1 MTRRTASLASVAL
14 LLAVGCRPDPREI
27 TSVSAELEPIV
38 QGSNDFAWD
47 SWQASRDHIEGNMF
61 FSAFSQVAAMS
72 MVYAGAEGDT
82 EAELA
87 TALSVPEEGEEN
99 WHEQLGLLVADLS
112 GEHHR
117 PYTLY
122 SANQIWGQQDYPW
135 EQPFLDLM
143 DMQYQAPLES
153 VNFQADPESAR
164 QDINGWVADQT
175 HDRIPELFSEGDI
188 TALARM
194 VLANAIYFLA
204 DWDLPFDEG
213 NTMNRDF
220 TKGDGSVVSVPMM
233 SQTEDHGFAQLEGLK
248 VLEMNY
254 ESDEISMVFMLPDET
269 DGLEAL
275 EDLLSSDQV
284 DTWLDETHEVEVDV
298 RMPNFQMETEFP
310 IEEVLIDL
318 GVETAWLEGE
328 ADFSGMLDQ
337 DVEKLWLA
345 RVVHKA
351 FVRVDEEG
359 TEAAAAT
366 GAVMN
371 GELSA
376 EPSEP
381 ASFHAD
387 HPFVFM
393 IRDRLTGTILFQ
405 GRMSDPSQAPLQD

>member
-1 MTRRTASLASVAL
+1 MSRSVASLAAL
-14 LLAVGCRPDPREI
+14 SLFLTVGCRPDPRQI
-27 TSVSAELEPIV
+27 TTVSAELEPVV

-47 SWQASRDHIEGNMF
+47 SWQASRDHIQGNMF
-61 FSAFSQVAAMS
+61 YSAFSQVAAMS
-72 MVYAGAEGDT
+72 MVYGGAEGET
-82 EAELA
+82 ETEIG
-87 TALSVPEEGEEN
+87 TALGVPEGGEEG

-122 SANQIWGQQDYPW
+122 SANQLW

-143 DMQYQAPLES
+143 DMQYQAPIED
-153 VNFQADPESAR
+153 VDFKADPEGAR
-164 QDINGWVADQT
+164 GDINDWVDQQT
-175 HDRIPELFSEGDI
+175 KGRIPELFQSGDI
-188 TALARM
+188 DSLTRL

-213 NTMNRDF
+213 DTQDRDF
-220 TKGDGSVVSVPMM
+220 ELADGSVVSVATM
-233 SQTEDHGFAQLEGLK
+233 SQNEEHGFAQLEGLK
-248 VLEMNY
+248 ILEMNY
-254 ESDEISMVFMLPDET
+254 ESDEVSMVFLLPDAA

-275 EDLLSSDQV
+275 EDQLEVEQV
-284 DTWLDETHEVEVDV
+284 DAWLDAVQECQVDV
-298 RMPNFQMETEFP
+298 RVPSFQMETEFP
-310 IEEVLIDL
+310 IEEVLVDL
-318 GVETAWLEGE
+318 GIETAWLPDE
-328 ADFSGMLDQ
+328 ADCSGMLDPN
-337 DVEKLWLA
+337 VEKLWMA

-351 FVRVDEEG
+351 FVRMDEEG

-366 GAVMN
+366 GVVMK

-381 ASFHAD
+381 ATFHAD

>member
-1 MTRRTASLASVAL
+1 MSRRTASLAAVSL
-14 LLAVGCRPDPREI
+14 LLALGCRPDPRAI
-27 TSVSAELEPIV
+27 TTVSADLEPIV
-38 QGSNDFAWD
+38 QGSNAFAWE
-47 SWQASRDHIEGNMF
+47 SWQASRDHIAGNMF
-61 FSAFSQVAAMS
+61 YSAFSQVAAMS

-87 TALSVPEEGEEN
+87 AALSVPEGGEEG
-99 WHEQLGLLVADLS
+99 WHEQLGLLMADLS

-122 SANQIWGQQDYPW
+122 SANQLWGQEGYPW
-135 EQPFLDLM
+135 EQPFLDVTA
-143 DMQYQAPLES
+143 DQYLAPMED
-153 VNFQADPESAR
+153 VDFRADPEGAR
-164 QDINGWVADQT
+164 SDINAWVADQT
-175 HDRIPELFSEGDI
+175 HDRIPELFAQGDI

-204 DWDLPFDEG
+204 DWDLPFEEG
-213 NTMNRDF
+213 DTQDRDF
-220 TKGDGSVVSVPMM
+220 ELADGGTVSVAMM
-233 SQTEDHGFAQLEGLK
+233 EQTEEHGFADLEGLK

-254 ESDEISMVFMLPDET
+254 ESDEISMVFFLPDAA
-269 DGLEAL
+269 DGLEVL
-275 EDLLSSDQV
+275 EDQLTSDQV
-284 DTWLDETHEVEVDV
+284 DAWLADTHDVEVDV
-298 RMPNFQMETEFP
+298 RIPSFQMETEFP
-310 IEEVLIDL
+310 IEQVLIDL
-318 GVETAWLEGE
+318 GVETAWLEGQ
-328 ADFSGMLDQ
+328 ADFSGMLDK
-337 DVEKLWLA
+337 DVEDLWLA

-376 EPSEP
+376 EPGEP
-381 ASFHAD
+381 ATFHAD

-405 GRMSDPSQAPLQD
+405 GRMSDPSRAPLQD

>member
-1 MTRRTASLASVAL
+1 MSRSVASLAAL
-14 LLAVGCRPDPREI
+14 SLFLTVGCRPDPRQI
-27 TSVSAELEPIV
+27 TTVSAELEPVV

-47 SWQASRDHIEGNMF
+47 SWQASRDHIQGNMF
-61 FSAFSQVAAMS
+61 YSAFSQVAAMS
-72 MVYAGAEGDT
+72 MVYGGAEGET
-82 EAELA
+82 ETEIG
-87 TALSVPEEGEEN
+87 TALGVPEGGEEG

-122 SANQIWGQQDYPW
+122 SANQLWGQADYPW

-143 DMQYQAPLES
+143 DMQYQAPIED
-153 VNFQADPESAR
+153 VDFKADPEGAR
-164 QDINGWVADQT
+164 GDINDWVDQQT
-175 HDRIPELFSEGDI
+175 KGRIPELFQSGDI
-188 TALARM
+188 DGLTRL

-213 NTMNRDF
+213 DTQDRDF
-220 TKGDGSVVSVPMM
+220 ELADGSVVSVATM
-233 SQTEDHGFAQLEGLK
+233 SQNEEHGFAQLEGLK
-248 VLEMNY
+248 ILEMNY
-254 ESDEISMVFMLPDET
+254 ESDEVSMVFLLPDAA

-275 EDLLSSDQV
+275 EDQLEVEQV
-284 DTWLDETHEVEVDV
+284 DAWLDAVQECQVDV
-298 RMPNFQMETEFP
+298 RVPSFQMETEFP
-310 IEEVLIDL
+310 IEEVLVDL
-318 GVETAWLEGE
+318 GIETAWIEGE
-328 ADFSGMLDQ
+328 ADFSGMLDP
-337 DVEKLWLA
+337 DVENLWIG

-351 FVRVDEEG
+351 FVRMDEEG

-366 GAVMN
+366 GVVMK

-381 ASFHAD
+381 ATFHAD

>member
-1 MTRRTASLASVAL
+1 MTRQTASLASIFL
-14 LLAVGCRPDPREI
+14 LFAVGCQPDPRQI
-27 TSVSAELEPIV
+27 TQVSAELEPIV
-38 QGSNDFAWD
+38 QGSNDFSWD

-61 FSAFSQVAAMS
+61 YSAFSQVAAMS

-82 EAELA
+82 ELELA
-87 TALSVPEEGEEN
+87 TAMSVPEGGEAS
-99 WHEQLGLLVADLS
+99 WHEQLGLLVDDLS

-122 SANQIWGQQDYPW
+122 TANQLWGQEGYAW

-143 DMQYQAPLES
+143 DGAYQAPMED
-153 VNFQADPESAR
+153 VNFKQDPEGAR
-164 QDINGWVADQT
+164 ADINDWVDDQT
-175 HDRIPELFSEGDI
+175 HGRIPELFQQGDI
-188 TALARM
+188 EALTRM

-204 DWDLPFDEG
+204 DWDLPFEEDD
-213 NTMNRDF
+213 TQDMDF
-220 TKGDGSVVSVPMM
+220 ELADGSVVSVPTMI
-233 SQTEDHGFAQLEGLK
+233 QTDEHGFAELEGLK
-248 VLEMNY
+248 LLEMSY
-254 ESDEISMVFMLPDET
+254 ESGEVSMVFILPDEPN
-269 DGLEAL
+269 GLESL
-275 EDLLSSDQV
+275 EDELSADTV
-284 DTWLDETHEVEVDV
+284 DAWIDEIGETEVSV
-298 RMPNFQMETEFP
+298 RIPSFQMETEFP
-310 IEEVLIDL
+310 IEDVLIDL
-318 GVETAWLEGE
+318 GVETAWLEGQ

-337 DVEKLWLA
+337 DIEKLWLA

-376 EPSEP
+376 EPGEP
-381 ASFHAD
+381 NTFYAQHSFI
-387 HPFVFM
+387 FM

>member
-1 MTRRTASLASVAL
+1 MTRRLALPALAL
-14 LLAVGCRPDPREI
+14 LLAAGCRPDPREI
-27 TSVSAELEPIV
+27 TSVSAELQPIV
-38 QGSNDFAWD
+38 QGSNDFAWS
-47 SWQASRDHIEGNMF
+47 SWQASRDHIQGNMF
-61 FSAFSQVAAMS
+61 YSAFSQVAAMS

-87 TALSVPEEGEEN
+87 AALSVPQGGEEG
-99 WHEQLGLLVADLS
+99 WHEQLGLLMADLS

-122 SANQIWGQQDYPW
+122 SANQLWGQEGYPW
-135 EQPFLDLM
+135 EQPFLDVTA
-143 DMQYQAPLES
+143 DQYLAPMED
-153 VNFQADPESAR
+153 VDFRADPEGAR
-164 QDINGWVADQT
+164 SDINAWVADQT
-175 HDRIPELFSEGDI
+175 HDRIPELFAQGDI

-204 DWDLPFDEG
+204 DWDLPFEEG
-213 NTMNRDF
+213 DTQDRDF
-220 TKGDGSVVSVPMM
+220 ELADGGTVSVAMM
-233 SQTEDHGFAQLEGLK
+233 EQTEEHGFADLEGLK

-254 ESDEISMVFMLPDET
+254 ESDEISMVFFLPDAA
-269 DGLEAL
+269 DGLEVL
-275 EDLLSSDQV
+275 EDQLTSDQV
-284 DTWLDETHEVEVDV
+284 DAWLADTHDVEVDV
-298 RMPNFQMETEFP
+298 RIPSFQMETEFP
-310 IEEVLIDL
+310 IEQVLIDL
-318 GVETAWLEGE
+318 GVETAWLEGQ
-328 ADFSGMLDQ
+328 ADFSGMLDK
-337 DVEKLWLA
+337 DVEDLWLA

-376 EPSEP
+376 EPGEP
-381 ASFHAD
+381 ATFHAD

>member
-1 MTRRTASLASVAL
+1 MSRSVASLAAL
-14 LLAVGCRPDPREI
+14 SLFLTVGCRPDPRQI
-27 TSVSAELEPIV
+27 TTVSAELEPVV

-47 SWQASRDHIEGNMF
+47 SWQASRDHIQGNMF
-61 FSAFSQVAAMS
+61 YSAFSQVAAMS
-72 MVYAGAEGDT
+72 MVYGGAEGET
-82 EAELA
+82 ETEIG
-87 TALSVPEEGEEN
+87 TALGVPEGGEEG

-122 SANQIWGQQDYPW
+122 SANQLWGQADYPW

-143 DMQYQAPLES
+143 DMQYQAPIED
-153 VNFQADPESAR
+153 VDFKADPEGAR
-164 QDINGWVADQT
+164 GDINDWVDQQT
-175 HDRIPELFSEGDI
+175 KGRIPELFQSGDI
-188 TALARM
+188 DSLTRL

-213 NTMNRDF
+213 DTQDRDF
-220 TKGDGSVVSVPMM
+220 ELADGSVVSVATM
-233 SQTEDHGFAQLEGLK
+233 SQNEEHGFAQLEGLK
-248 VLEMNY
+248 ILEMNY
-254 ESDEISMVFMLPDET
+254 ESDEVSMVFLLPDAA

-275 EDLLSSDQV
+275 EDQLEVEQV
-284 DTWLDETHEVEVDV
+284 DAWLDAVQECQVDV
-298 RMPNFQMETEFP
+298 RVPSFQMETEFP
-310 IEEVLIDL
+310 IEEVLVDL
-318 GVETAWLEGE
+318 GIETAWLPDE
-328 ADFSGMLDQ
+328 ADFSGMLDPN
-337 DVEKLWLA
+337 VEKLWMA

-351 FVRVDEEG
+351 FVRMDEEG

-366 GAVMN
+366 GVVMK

-381 ASFHAD
+381 ATFHAD

>member
-1 MTRRTASLASVAL
+1 MSRSVASLAAL
-14 LLAVGCRPDPREI
+14 SLFLTVGCRPDPRQI
-27 TSVSAELEPIV
+27 TTVSAELEPVV

-47 SWQASRDHIEGNMF
+47 SWQASRDHIQGNMF
-61 FSAFSQVAAMS
+61 YSAFSQVAAMS
-72 MVYAGAEGDT
+72 MVYGGAEGET
-82 EAELA
+82 ETEIG
-87 TALSVPEEGEEN
+87 TALGVPEGGEEG

-122 SANQIWGQQDYPW
+122 SANQLWGQADYPW

-143 DMQYQAPLES
+143 DMQYQAPIED
-153 VNFQADPESAR
+153 VDFKADPEGAR
-164 QDINGWVADQT
+164 GDINDWVDQQT
-175 HDRIPELFSEGDI
+175 KGRIPELFQSGDI
-188 TALARM
+188 DGLTRL

-213 NTMNRDF
+213 DTQDRDF
-220 TKGDGSVVSVPMM
+220 ELADGSVVSVATM
-233 SQTEDHGFAQLEGLK
+233 SQNEEHGFAQLEGLK
-248 VLEMNY
+248 ILEMNY
-254 ESDEISMVFMLPDET
+254 ESDEVSMVFLLPDAA

-275 EDLLSSDQV
+275 EDQLEVEQV
-284 DTWLDETHEVEVDV
+284 DAWLDAVQECQVDV
-298 RMPNFQMETEFP
+298 RVPSFQMETEFP
-310 IEEVLIDL
+310 IEEVLVDL
-318 GVETAWLEGE
+318 GIETAWLPDE
-328 ADFSGMLDQ
+328 ADFSGMLDPN
-337 DVEKLWLA
+337 VEKLWMA

-351 FVRVDEEG
+351 FVRMDEEG

-366 GAVMN
+366 GVVMK

-381 ASFHAD
+381 ATFHAD

>member
-1 MTRRTASLASVAL
+1 MTRPTASLAALSL
-14 LLAVGCRPDPREI
+14 LLAAGCRPDPREI

-87 TALSVPEEGEEN
+87 AALSVPEAGEQN
-99 WHEQLGLLVADLS
+99 WHEQLGLLMADLS

-122 SANQIWGQQDYPW
+122 SANQLWGQEGYPW
-135 EQPFLDLM
+135 EQPFLDVTA
-143 DMQYQAPLES
+143 DQYQAPMED
-153 VNFQADPESAR
+153 VDFRADPDAAR
-164 QDINGWVADQT
+164 QDINRWVADQT
-175 HDRIPELFSEGDI
+175 HDRIPELFEEGDI

-213 NTMNRDF
+213 NTLDRDF
-220 TKGDGSVVSVPMM
+220 TLADGSLVSVPMM
-233 SQTEDHGFAQLEGLK
+233 SQTDEHGFADLEGLK
-248 VLEMNY
+248 LLEMNY
-254 ESDEISMVFMLPDET
+254 ESDEISMVFLLPDEA
-269 DGLEAL
+269 DGLEGL
-275 EDLLSSDQV
+275 EDQLSNDQV
-284 DTWLDETHEVEVDV
+284 QAWLDEAQEVEVGV
-298 RMPNFQMETEFP
+298 LIPNFQMETEFP

-328 ADFSGMLDQ
+328 ADFSGMLDK
-337 DVEKLWLA
+337 DVENLWLA

-376 EPSEP
+376 EPGDP
-381 ASFHAD
+381 AEFHAD

>member
-1 MTRRTASLASVAL
+1 MSRSVASLAAL
-14 LLAVGCRPDPREI
+14 SLFLTVGCRPDPRQI
-27 TSVSAELEPIV
+27 TTVSAELEPVV

-47 SWQASRDHIEGNMF
+47 SWQASRDHIQGNMF
-61 FSAFSQVAAMS
+61 YSAFSQVAAMS
-72 MVYAGAEGDT
+72 MVYGGAEGET
-82 EAELA
+82 ETEIG
-87 TALSVPEEGEEN
+87 TALGVPEGGEQS

-122 SANQIWGQQDYPW
+122 SANQLWGQADYPW

-143 DMQYQAPLES
+143 DMQYQAPIED
-153 VNFQADPESAR
+153 VDFKADPEGAR
-164 QDINGWVADQT
+164 GDINDWVDQQT
-175 HDRIPELFSEGDI
+175 KGRIPELFQSGDI
-188 TALARM
+188 DSLTRL

-213 NTMNRDF
+213 DTQDRDF
-220 TKGDGSVVSVPMM
+220 ELADGSVVSVATM
-233 SQTEDHGFAQLEGLK
+233 SQNEEHGFAQLEGLK
-248 VLEMNY
+248 ILEMNY
-254 ESDEISMVFMLPDET
+254 ESDEVSMVFLLPDAA

-275 EDLLSSDQV
+275 EDQLEVEQV
-284 DTWLDETHEVEVDV
+284 DAWLDAVQECQVDV
-298 RMPNFQMETEFP
+298 RVPSFQMETEFP
-310 IEEVLIDL
+310 IEEVLVDL
-318 GVETAWLEGE
+318 GIETAWLPDE
-328 ADFSGMLDQ
+328 ADFSGMLDPN
-337 DVEKLWLA
+337 VEKLWMA

-351 FVRVDEEG
+351 FVRMDEEG

-366 GAVMN
+366 GVVMK

-381 ASFHAD
+381 ATFHAD